1 MAADKLFDM
10 GRSPLKESEAP
21 TSVGKETPNP
31 YAYEHKI
38 TLNSEDASKLGI
50 GDVKVGDMFHVLG
63 EGHVNSVNQSDSEN
77 GKKATRIGIQLKRM
91 AMKAK
96 KGGGKSMLDT
106 VSDAVSQ
113 SGEDA

>member
-1 MAADKLFDM
+1 M
-10 GRSPLKESEAP
+10 GRAPIKESESP
-21 TSVGKETPNP
+21 STIGKETPSP

-38 TLNSEDASKLGI
+38 TLNGEDASKLGL
-50 GDVKVGDMFHVLG
+50 GDVNVGDVFHVMG
-63 EGHVNSVNQSDSEN
+63 EGHVDTMDQSDAQN

-96 KGGGKSMLDT
+96 QGKGKSMLDT

-113 SGEDA
+113 ADDKGGDSL